1 MSLPE
6 RPGLLH
12 AVPVLNIFALLWL
25 LFLLGPSLLRQ
36 SGVTVELPPS
46 RFQLDRYQDTLVIT
60 LGPGDQA
67 PRIHLGRDAVGFN
80 ELGERLEKLRAD
92 GAAAKAIVLLQ
103 TDNGTPVG
111 TERQVTELVLS
122 KGFKLAMVGANQAD
136 VITPETKSDEAPAP
150 GKPAA
155 EDRGDPKA
163 PSSSATPSDKP

>member
-60 LGPGDQA
+60 LGQGEQA
-67 PRIHLGRDAVGFN
+67 PRIHFGRDAMDFRQ
-80 ELGERLEKLRAD
+80 LGERLEKLRAE

-103 TDNGTPVG
+103 TDRGTPVG
-111 TERQVTELVLS
+111 TEREVAELILS
-122 KGFKLAMVGANQAD
+122 KGFKLAMVGANQAEITAQD
-136 VITPETKSDEAPAP
+136 PQASESADPGNPSAGEGSDPGQPSSPATPE
-150 GKPAA
+150 
-155 EDRGDPKA
+155 
-163 PSSSATPSDKP
+163 DKP